1 MARSFKKLGPT
12 PRTVGELAAA
22 ATAAA
27 ITALWVQHRA
37 RKAERDNP
45 PIGRFVEVDGVGLH
59 YIEKG
64 EGPAVGLLHGNTV
77 LLQDFIGSGLIRLAM
92 NHRVIAFDRPGFGY
106 SERPRDRLWTAHA
119 QAALL
124 QRALVQ
130 IGVEHPVVVGHSWGT
145 LVALG
150 LAVDLPAYVRGL
162 VLISGYYYPTARLDV
177 ALTAP
182 AALPLL
188 GDALRYTVSPLTGRL
203 LLKRTVKAMFWPA
216 PMPDNFFDVMPR
228 EMMLRPLQIRAEAE
242 DAAFMVPAAAQFRHH
257 YAKLTLPV
265 SIFGGAGD
273 KIVDV
278 ESHSVRLHRDL
289 PRSTLTVVP
298 GAGHMVHYALADEIV
313 DAINL
318 MIVDQ
323 SVERHAPA
331 LVVGAVPQS
340 DSRLIAAAGAP

>member
-1 MARSFKKLGPT
+1 M
-12 PRTVGELAAA
+12 
-22 ATAAA
+22 
-27 ITALWVQHRA
+27 
-37 RKAERDNP
+37 
-45 PIGRFVEVDGVGLH
+45 
-59 YIEKG
+59 
-64 EGPAVGLLHGNTV
+64 
-77 LLQDFIGSGLIRLAM
+77 
-92 NHRVIAFDRPGFGY
+92 
-106 SERPRDRLWTAHA
+106 
-119 QAALL
+119 
-124 QRALVQ
+124 
-130 IGVEHPVVVGHSWGT
+130 
-145 LVALG
+145 
-150 LAVDLPAYVRGL
+150 RGL

-313 DAINL
+313 DAIDL
-318 MIVDQ
+318 LTAEREAKPIDCDFAIGDAPLDAGRS
-323 SVERHAPA
+323 SVAPA
-331 LVVGAVPQS
+331 
-340 DSRLIAAAGAP
+340 AA

>member
-1 MARSFKKLGPT
+1 
-12 PRTVGELAAA
+12 
-22 ATAAA
+22 
-27 ITALWVQHRA
+27 
-37 RKAERDNP
+37 
-45 PIGRFVEVDGVGLH
+45 
-59 YIEKG
+59 
-64 EGPAVGLLHGNTV
+64 
-77 LLQDFIGSGLIRLAM
+77 
-92 NHRVIAFDRPGFGY
+92 
-106 SERPRDRLWTAHA
+106 
-119 QAALL
+119 
-124 QRALVQ
+124 VQ

-150 LAVDLPAYVRGL
+150 LAADLPAYVRGL

-188 GDALRYTVSPLTGRL
+188 GDVLRYTLSPLTGRL
-203 LLKRTVKAMFWPA
+203 LLKHTVKTMFWPA
-216 PMPDNFFDVMPR
+216 PVPDNFFDVMPR

-242 DAAFMVPAAAQFRHH
+242 DAAFMAPASAQFRRH

-331 LVVGAVPQS
+331 MAIGA
-340 DSRLIAAAGAP
+340 AP